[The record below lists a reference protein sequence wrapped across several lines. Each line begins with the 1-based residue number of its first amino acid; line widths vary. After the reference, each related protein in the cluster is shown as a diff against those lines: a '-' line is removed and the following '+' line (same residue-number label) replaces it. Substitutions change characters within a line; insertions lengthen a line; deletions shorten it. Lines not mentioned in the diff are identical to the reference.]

1 MFHRVLVFFT
11 VSPKKLTPFTCF
23 NCVIHELILMTFCK
37 NIFDYISNQKMLYF
51 FTSAVSLYGKKETQ
65 KLFIF
70 LDIVY
75 IEFNTV

>member
-1 MFHRVLVFFT
+1 
-11 VSPKKLTPFTCF
+11 
-23 NCVIHELILMTFCK
+23 
-37 NIFDYISNQKMLYF
+37 MLYF